1 MERQIVCG
9 GGYVTA
15 TLPDD
20 TQVVSPGLSLPV
32 EPTDD
37 LGAEIERA
45 LATVGSVNR

>member
-15 TLPDD
+15 TLPDR

-32 EPTDD
+32 EPAGDR
-37 LGAEIERA
+37 GPR
-45 LATVGSVNR
+45 